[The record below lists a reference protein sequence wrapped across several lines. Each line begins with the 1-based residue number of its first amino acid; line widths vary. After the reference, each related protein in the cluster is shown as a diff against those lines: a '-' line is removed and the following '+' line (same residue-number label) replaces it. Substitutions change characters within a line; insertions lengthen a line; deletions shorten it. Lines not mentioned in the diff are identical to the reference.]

1 MSRFKFRLATLKK
14 LREAVRDQRRAE
26 LGEALRADAVFEEQL
41 AALDRAMW
49 SMLEECRAASGPG
62 PVDVDRLTQAH
73 LHSLLLEGQ
82 KQFLEH
88 HRRRLAEEIERR
100 RQSLAQADREVKIL
114 DRLEAKQAE
123 RCRRRELQQ
132 EIRQLDEVGVRQTL
146 SASDRADQEILL
158 AADEESR
165 T

>member
-1 MSRFKFRLATLKK
+1 
-14 LREAVRDQRRAE
+14 
-26 LGEALRADAVFEEQL
+26 
-41 AALDRAMW
+41 
-49 SMLEECRAASGPG
+49 
-62 PVDVDRLTQAH
+62 
-73 LHSLLLEGQ
+73 
-82 KQFLEH
+82 
-88 HRRRLAEEIERR
+88 
-100 RQSLAQADREVKIL
+100 L